1 MKFLFT
7 TIFALFTFVPQS
19 QAQNRAEFDGSWNE
33 IVDDGHPD
41 CQPVFAQSTYH
52 SKHFL
57 IGPTY
62 RTIVTNF
69 SQEADGFFSGM
80 NFVSNFGYNNDFL
93 YEKIATKNGIRY
105 QIEIYGII
113 NLSLV
118 LMDAEVKALAAD
130 GSEICVT
137 TAKFSGFN

>member
-1 MKFLFT
+1 MKLLLMTYIILLFAT
-7 TIFALFTFVPQS
+7 PG

-41 CQPVFAQSTYH
+41 CLPVFAQSTYH

-57 IGPTY
+57 VGPTY

-69 SQEADGFFSGM
+69 SHEVDGFFSGM

-93 YEKIATKNGIRY
+93 YNKTTTVNGIKY
-105 QIEIYGII
+105 HIEIYGII
-113 NLSLV
+113 NTSLV
-118 LMDAEVKALAAD
+118 LMDAEVSAFDAE
-130 GSEICVT
+130 GIEICMTV
-137 TAKFSGFN
+137 AKFSGFN